1 MRWLAL
7 LTVALFIALAASH
20 WYLVSTW
27 GLSPWLGGGFGMFS
41 TTDAPSRRTLRVEA
55 IRADGSRHELL
66 LPQQLVDAGR
76 RVRAL
81 PSPGQ
86 ATRLGAAIDVWLGG
100 LDCYGDGSCHYA
112 AYAFEVWRVGF
123 DPETLLPAGQRIAT
137 FEIESR
143 HER

>member
-1 MRWLAL
+1 MRWLSWL
-7 LTVALFIALAASH
+7 PVALFIALAANH
-20 WYLVSTW
+20 WFLVNTAE
-27 GLSPWLGGGFGMFS
+27 LSQWLGGGFGMFS

-66 LPQQLVDAGR
+66 LPQHLVNEGR

-86 ATRLGAAIDVWLGG
+86 AERLGAAIDAWLEK
-100 LDCYGDGSCHYA
+100 LDCYGDGSCRYT
-112 AYAFEVWRVGF
+112 AYAFEVWRIRF

-137 FEIESR
+137 FKIAAR
-143 HER
+143 HGR